1 MNRWEEEEGTS
12 VMTGNKTK
20 GMGKEWN
27 AIKEGY
33 EMKAQKG

>member
-1 MNRWEEEEGTS
+1 LNINKWEEEKSTS

-27 AIKEGY
+27 ATKEGN
-33 EMKAQKG
+33 EMKAQ